1 LLQLN
6 PDWFYLSG
14 TGLPGYSRKIAVKR
28 VCVCVYLAGVGRDRE
43 TVGGADL
50 NYENVAG
57 AELGLEMLRAAETL
71 QLTVDHDRQTSTQR
85 LTFLHAAHAIPPTVI
100 VNIIS
105 FPMTHSLFH
114 SKTFLF
120 CKSFSLQPFL
130 FFFRTDYMIPQI
142 LLILLSTSVF
152 YLLVFLFYT
161 FSCCFREVD

>member
-1 LLQLN
+1 M
-6 PDWFYLSG
+6 
-14 TGLPGYSRKIAVKR
+14 
-28 VCVCVYLAGVGRDRE
+28 CVCVYLAGVGRDRE